1 MMLLKLFSQSNNLQS
16 NGKQRSY
23 NATLQRLNNLFVMQF
38 TLQLWFIVSQEI
50 LIYKQNKQ
58 QKFVSLFTRIHAHT
72 PSHIQNNACICMR
85 LYLQTL
91 KYIKKSYLFL
101 SQQYLNK
108 FVETGSNLLITIFM
122 TNALSKSSLLILTEV
137 HPRATAISTNIQGK
151 TNIGVNHDSLF
162 LFCSIIMTKTYKLQ
176 RFPARWFVKTLKEK
190 VQSTT
195 QWLFR
200 NE

>member
-1 MMLLKLFSQSNNLQS
+1 M
-16 NGKQRSY
+16 RS
-23 NATLQRLNNLFVMQF
+23 
-38 TLQLWFIVSQEI
+38 
-50 LIYKQNKQ
+50 
-58 QKFVSLFTRIHAHT
+58 
-72 PSHIQNNACICMR
+72 
-85 LYLQTL
+85 YLQTL

-108 FVETGSNLLITIFM
+108 FVETGSNLLIYMQETIFM

-176 RFPARWFVKTLKEK
+176 RFPAR
-190 VQSTT
+190 
-195 QWLFR
+195 
-200 NE
+200 